1 MANENKNV
9 PAKADLTRL
18 KALLGSGL
26 VLSTERIEDFEAM
39 LAGAMEAIGPRDFM
53 EEILVFDVVNAT
65 FDIFRYQRHKV
76 LGSERLFKASLAADA
91 ERRKKELERKK
102 SIALKEEEARERT
115 ENPDLADQKRGKLI
129 ELYCAME
136 ENLEEVSEIGKS
148 GPTDLEYS
156 RYMEAS
162 LDGHERFDRLLN
174 TAHASRR
181 ASLQLLEWY
190 RAALGHQLRQ
200 VTDKIIEGTLS
211 DTVTVDET
219 DVPIGPPS

>member
-1 MANENKNV
+1 MPNDKNQPV
-9 PAKADLTRL
+9 PVDITRL
-18 KALLGSGL
+18 KGLLGAGL
-26 VLSTERIEDFEAM
+26 VLSTEKVEDFEAM
-39 LAGAMEAIGPRDFM
+39 LAGAMEAIAPRDFM

-76 LGSERLFKASLAADA
+76 LGSERIFKASVAADA

-102 SIALKEEEARERT
+102 SIALKEEEARERA

-162 LDGHERFDRLLN
+162 LDGYERFDRLLN
-174 TAHASRR
+174 IAHANRR
-181 ASLQLLEWY
+181 SSLQLLEWY
-190 RAALGHQLRQ
+190 RASLGHQLRQ
-200 VTDKIIEGTLS
+200 VTDKIIEGTL
-211 DTVTVDET
+211 TNAPTVDEAE
-219 DVPIGPPS
+219 VPIGPPS